1 MAHLKDITIT
11 EDKIYQGGFRCKGV
25 RFCSTDPLRQA
36 LIYHCRDCFQI
47 PSLSSGSST
56 SVPDESFN
64 STAQQKLGCDDSLL

>member
-11 EDKIYQGGFRCKGV
+11 EDKIYQGGFRYTGV

-47 PSLSSGSST
+47 PSLSSSSST
-56 SVPDESFN
+56 SVPDENFN